1 MSKTKRPSIKG
12 RGADIFLADDTQETS
27 IQHTSIPVSQHA
39 GMTAKQHTGAS
50 VAKPLVKATFYLED
64 DVVSRLDDL
73 WLQLRRQN
81 KDTTKSGI
89 VNAIL
94 AKGITDKLKDI
105 EDKNQ
110 TVFK

>member
-12 RGADIFLADDTQETS
+12 RGADIFLANDTPETPG
-27 IQHTSIPVSQHA
+27 QHTSAPLYQHT
-39 GMTAKQHTGAS
+39 GITAKQHAS
-50 VAKPLVKATFYLED
+50 APAAKPLVKATFYLED
-64 DVVSRLDDL
+64 EVVSKLDDL

-94 AKGITDKLKDI
+94 VQGIADKIKNV
-105 EDKNQ
+105 EDKNK
-110 TVFK
+110 TS

>member
-27 IQHTSIPVSQHA
+27 DQHTSIPVYQHTV
-39 GMTAKQHTGAS
+39 MTAKQHAGAPA
-50 VAKPLVKATFYLED
+50 AKPLVKATFYLED
-64 DVVSRLDDL
+64 EVVSRLDDL
-73 WLQLRRQN
+73 WFQLRRQN

-94 AKGITDKLKDI
+94 VRGIADKIKKI
-105 EDKNQ
+105 EDKNK
-110 TVFK
+110 TS